1 MSHVPVQAPS
11 ELAALTAACGARRLL
26 VLGCPPGDLPA
37 GCVVTHHGAP
47 PWLPQGTEATRF
59 DLAYVKDVLEGM
71 PKGEGVRLLCR
82 LRDLY
87 TPRLYVRCVLG
98 AWGENDFFA
107 LGMERLAL
115 DAAAGQTSGLFRF
128 DLFTYKPAPEWFN
141 AKYWAHPEL
150 WDKYPWL
157 PS

>member
-1 MSHVPVQAPS
+1 MSNASTQDTL
-11 ELAALTAACGARRLL
+11 ELTTLVTACRARSLL
-26 VLGCPPGDLPA
+26 VLGRLAGPLPT
-37 GCVVTHHGAP
+37 GCALTHHAAP
-47 PWLPQGTEATRF
+47 PWLPADNEPARF
-59 DLAYVKDVLEGM
+59 DLVYVIDVLEGLA
-71 PKGEGVRLLCR
+71 KVEGVRLLCR
-82 LRDLY
+82 LRDVH

-98 AWGENDFFA
+98 EWGENDFFA

-115 DAAAGQTSGLFRF
+115 KQRDGQTSGLFRF

-157 PS
+157 SS